1 MANRRLLIPL
11 FLVLI
16 VACYAVVTSQT
27 AQAQGHLTA
36 AQIKAGLRV
45 VPEIDQGFIDSVVA
59 KTHRGELPRRIL
71 HAAYYY
77 AAKKEE
83 HRFQHFQ
90 RAIRIFAS
98 REGIRL

>member
-1 MANRRLLIPL
+1 MANRHLLIPL
-11 FLVLI
+11 FLVVI
-16 VACYAVVTSQT
+16 IAFGAAVKTQT

-45 VPEIDQGFIDSVVA
+45 IPEIDQGFVDSVVA
-59 KTHRGELPRRIL
+59 KTHSGDLPRRIL

-77 AAKKEE
+77 AIKKEE
-83 HRFQHFQ
+83 HRFQHFE